1 MPSTERR
8 AVITGCGVVC
18 PLGNTLPA
26 FWDALSNQ
34 RSGVRPIQGFDV
46 SALPMRFGGE
56 VRDFNVQQYID
67 KKERKRLAIMPRPLQ
82 LGLAAAFLAVQ
93 DAALDKAQRNPDR
106 FGVVFGGGT
115 IPACQADLGPAAQL
129 SAGEPGEID
138 LKKWGS
144 QGMATVPPMWLLNFV
159 PNMLACHVSILHDA
173 RGPVNTVTQTEAG
186 GLLALG
192 EAWRMIRR
200 DRADIVLVGGS
211 DSRINAISGVRQC
224 LFSSLSRRNDE
235 PEKACRPF
243 DRQRDGAVLGE
254 GGGAVL
260 LEEVEHARRR
270 GARILAELSGFGAA
284 LDGDRSG
291 AGLARSMRL
300 AFAGAKIGASDL
312 DHVNAHG
319 LSTRDGDAWEA
330 RGLRRGLGDTAE
342 PVNVLAVKS
351 FMGNLGSGSGL
362 VEMTASLLALQKRT
376 VPSTLNYHEYDPE
389 CPVFVPRQ
397 SWPATRNYFLKV
409 GLTELGQC
417 AAVVCRR
424 WEP

>member
-8 AVITGCGVVC
+8 AVITGCGVVAPPGC
-18 PLGNTLPA
+18 TLPH
-26 FWDALSNQ
+26 FWNALCNQ
-34 RSGVRPIQGFDV
+34 RSGVRPIQGFDA
-46 SALPMRFGGE
+46 SGLPMRFGGE
-56 VRDFNVQQYID
+56 VPDFDVNQYID

-93 DAALDKAQRNPDR
+93 DAALDRSQRDPDR

-115 IPACQADLGPAAQL
+115 IPACQADLGPAARL
-129 SAGEPGEID
+129 SSSKPCEID

-144 QGMATVPPMWLLNFV
+144 EGMATVPPMWLLHFV

-173 RGPVNTVTQTEAG
+173 RGPVNTVTQSEAG

-200 DRADIVLVGGS
+200 DRADVVLVGAG
-211 DSRINAISGVRQC
+211 DSRINAISGVRQF

-243 DRQRDGAVLGE
+243 DRQRDGAVIGE
-254 GGGAVL
+254 GGGAIV
-260 LEEVEHARRR
+260 LEELEHARRR
-270 GARILAELSGFGAA
+270 GARILAELAGIGASF
-284 LDGDRSG
+284 DGDWSG
-291 AGLARSMRL
+291 AGLARTVRL

-330 RGLRRGLGDTAE
+330 RGLRRGQGDTAE
-342 PVNVLAVKS
+342 PVHVLAVKS

-362 VEMTASLLALQKRT
+362 VELTASLLALQKGM
-376 VPSTLNYHEYDPE
+376 VPNTLNYHEYDPD
-389 CPVFVPRQ
+389 CPVFVPREP
-397 SWPATRNYFLKV
+397 WPASKNYFLKV
-409 GLTELGQC
+409 SMTELGQC